1 MDLSLT
7 KVRCKACGGVY
18 TPVQADGSAYF
29 HVCPPLRD
37 PETGVETLRD
47 GHRDETLATVEV
59 AKPNVLVQGLHSIR
73 RLADDTVHYFETR
86 ILHEGAGVE
95 PVKPKE

>member
-1 MDLSLT
+1 MAVSVT

-18 TPVQADGSAYF
+18 APVQADGSAYF

-37 PETGVETLRD
+37 PETGAERLRD
-47 GHRDETLATVEV
+47 GHRDETLVTVEV
-59 AKPNVLVQGLHSIR
+59 PKPNVFVQGLHSIR
-73 RLADDTVHYFETR
+73 RLADDTVHFFETR
-86 ILHEGAGVE
+86 ILHEGKGNK